1 MELKNVFGEVIFALE
16 GAKTVFELV
25 TAAVAAK
32 SVWLPSSLLKLLR
45 CG

>member
-25 TAAVAAK
+25 TAWRGAE
-32 SVWLPSSLLKLLR
+32 
-45 CG
+45 GGDGEDI